1 MVGFVWKKLIAIATI
16 VNLFIFLGLSAAEE
30 RRRKKKSRWG
40 GSDNEKTFIP
50 GMPTVLPSTLSADQQ
65 EAYLG
70 NYSLSLSNQ
79 TFYSHAVIHWLPIQL
94 ILYNIGWPRGRYRE
108 PRHTFR
114 VHRFQRVIVVC
125 CE

>member
-1 MVGFVWKKLIAIATI
+1 MLIDTDRYQLWRLFVIIAG
-16 VNLFIFLGLSAAEE
+16 NSGLTAAEE

-70 NYSLSLSNQ
+70 KYELLFFDNYR
-79 TFYSHAVIHWLPIQL
+79 THAVIRSMRIIIRCKI
-94 ILYNIGWPRGRYRE
+94 ILGCGKG
-108 PRHTFR
+108 TTA
-114 VHRFQRVIVVC
+114 V
-125 CE
+125 

>member
-1 MVGFVWKKLIAIATI
+1 MVGFVWKKFIAIATI
-16 VNLFIFLGLSAAEE
+16 ENLFNFLGLSAAEE

-70 NYSLSLSNQ
+70 NYSLSLSLSNQ

-94 ILYNIGWPRGRYRE
+94 ILYNRILVGPVEGTGSHGIHSGY
-108 PRHTFR
+108 TNSS
-114 VHRFQRVIVVC
+114 V
-125 CE
+125 

>member
-16 VNLFIFLGLSAAEE
+16 VNLFNFLGLSAAEE

-70 NYSLSLSNQ
+70 NYSLSL
-79 TFYSHAVIHWLPIQL
+79 
-94 ILYNIGWPRGRYRE
+94 
-108 PRHTFR
+108 
-114 VHRFQRVIVVC
+114 
-125 CE
+125 